1 MTATIDTDVL
11 RIERSGSHTHL
22 TLNRPDKANSL
33 AAPLVAALQAAID
46 AAKAD
51 GTTVLTLRGNGRNFC
66 GGFDLSSL
74 ESETDDTLIPR
85 LMALE
90 RMLQSLYYAP
100 FATIALIHGGAFGAG
115 FDLACACDYRL
126 ATGGTRFRMPGWRM
140 GLALGTRRT
149 AQRVGAER
157 AFVFLR
163 DALVINAEQAL
174 AHQFITEIAD
184 EVTWSRRIDEIA
196 ATNAKLPAKA
206 YAQLKAML
214 QTNTGEADLRD
225 LYASLVATP
234 LKPRMQQYVATN
246 ASLGVADR
254 QRGNEPS

>member
-1 MTATIDTDVL
+1 MSTIEEDVL
-11 RIERSGSHTHL
+11 HLTRNGTHTHL

-46 AAKAD
+46 TAKQD

-66 GGFDLSSL
+66 GGFDLSNL
-74 ESETDDTLIPR
+74 DNESDDTLIPR

-126 ATGGTRFRMPGWRM
+126 ATAGTRFRMPGWRM

-174 AHQFITEIAD
+174 AQQFITEIAD
-184 EVTWSRRIDEIA
+184 EVTWSRRIEEIA
-196 ATNAKLPAKA
+196 ATNAKLPPKA

-225 LYASLVATP
+225 LHASLVATP
-234 LKPRMQQYVATN
+234 LKPRMQAYVA
-246 ASLGVADR
+246 SR
-254 QRGNEPS
+254 E